1 MPIRRLGNPTSAVLF
16 LLFSGALSQVASQAM
31 NTWTDVTPPGVDKL
45 TDYGTESIAVDPT
58 KPSDIYTMFM
68 SQGVY
73 KSIDYGKTWFGP
85 INTGVNGSK
94 MPGGGGLSIASNGLG
109 KPPIIYVASIRDPG
123 TGFWRSM
130 NGGVDWEHYNIDP
143 APPGR
148 QDVYPPAVDPY
159 DSKHLLVA
167 GHEYDGLFESFN
179 GGETWSKVT
188 LNGGMSSKGGT
199 SWIFFINTGNAAT
212 TGRAFLFIAQQNAGT
227 WRTSDGGAAWTKVDN
242 NCHLHGTSQ
251 IYQVGNGVIY
261 MAGVYS
267 VLGWGVIRS
276 ADYGQTWERH
286 VGMTGQQNCAFGTP
300 NRVYSLN
307 GWACKNCDIDPSFQS
322 APQPG
327 ISGWVSHQTPAGM
340 RNGGTAA
347 VAVTYDGSHYIFV
360 AAQWLSGIWRY
371 VEDPTTSAGIIKSNK
386 SAPYAHKG
394 KAYGFVAGPEKIK
407 VGENVSVYD
416 INAKRI
422 HIDKAAKQ
430 IVIVKER

>member
-1 MPIRRLGNPTSAVLF
+1 MVAVFFMLM
-16 LLFSGALSQVASQAM
+16 SGAFVPVTSQIT

-45 TDYGTESIAVDPT
+45 TDYGTESIVVDPM
-58 KPSDIYTMFM
+58 KPSDLYTMFM
-68 SQGVY
+68 LQGIY
-73 KSIDYGKTWFGP
+73 KSTDYGKTWFGP

-109 KPPIIYVASIRDPG
+109 NPPIIYVANIRDPG
-123 TGFWRSM
+123 VGFWRSM
-130 NGGVDWEHYNIDP
+130 DGGVNWEHYNIDP

-159 DSKHLLVA
+159 DSKHLLIE

-179 GGETWSKVT
+179 GGESWSKVT
-188 LNGGMSSKGGT
+188 LSGSMSSNGGT

-212 TGRAFLFIAQQNAGT
+212 TRKTFLFIAQQNAGT
-227 WRTSDGGAAWTKVDN
+227 WRTSDGGVTWTKVDN

-267 VLGWGVIRS
+267 ALGWGVLRS
-276 ADYGQTWERH
+276 TDYGQTWTSH

-327 ISGWVSHQTPAGM
+327 ISGWVSHPTPAGM

-360 AAQWLSGIWRY
+360 SAQWLSGLWRY
-371 VEDPTTSAGIIKSNK
+371 VEDPLASAGVIAGKRKASFTPMRKAFGLDSESQRAMVGGKVSI
-386 SAPYAHKG
+386 YA
-394 KAYGFVAGPEKIK
+394 
-407 VGENVSVYD
+407 

-422 HIDKAAKQ
+422 NVDKAAKQ
-430 IVIVKER
+430 IIIVKER